1 MDPRMLEEQDE
12 NEDGIEIRDRFE
24 MADHRMAK
32 QEYTQTHK
40 ISKSA
45 SSHVLKVKNIK
56 KGPRTRYDSHMSTDG
71 GYTTGLL
78 TNKPISGLLFTSREA
93 VGYVLV

>member
-1 MDPRMLEEQDE
+1 MDPRMLEDE

-78 TNKPISGLLFTSREA
+78 TKKNHPQVYLTSKTE
-93 VGYVLV
+93 VLHPQ

>member
-1 MDPRMLEEQDE
+1 MDPRMLEEHDD

-78 TNKPISGLLFTSREA
+78 TNKPILRLTISCKN
-93 VGYVLV
+93 